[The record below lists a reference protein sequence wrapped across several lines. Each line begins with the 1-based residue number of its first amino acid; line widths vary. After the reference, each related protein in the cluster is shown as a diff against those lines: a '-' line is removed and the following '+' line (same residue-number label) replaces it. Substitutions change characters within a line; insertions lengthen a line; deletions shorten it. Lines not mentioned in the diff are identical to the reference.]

1 MYGNNLPSLCGLP
14 VPEGEMALKSQHC
27 PDWLRGHGRVHLQG
41 SETEGKPFEPLPGS
55 STQSLSQGSGG
66 HYWRR
71 PAYAEPSP
79 LGHVRALPS
88 CRKRDLEEAAEPNSQ
103 ENSWLVSVEAEASP
117 QRLCSVFL
125 GLPVTHCVAVHHSS
139 VHSRPHTCVGASVSS
154 ALYTVNELHHITK
167 L

>member
-1 MYGNNLPSLCGLP
+1 MAEFTSKALSLKESPLSLCLA
-14 VPEGEMALKSQHC
+14 VQLKVSPKAAGATTGGDQ
-27 PDWLRGHGRVHLQG
+27 PILSPPHL
-41 SETEGKPFEPLPGS
+41 
-55 STQSLSQGSGG
+55 
-66 HYWRR
+66 
-71 PAYAEPSP
+71 A
-79 LGHVRALPS
+79 HVRALPS